1 VDNIKDLEDVDYSCT
16 DTLGNFVGC
25 GVCDKRWD
33 QYWNRYLKRIG
44 FETMKNFEDDLEY
57 MCENLNRVEGYEPRK

>member
-1 VDNIKDLEDVDYSCT
+1 MDNIKDLEDVDYSCT

-44 FETMKNFEDDLEY
+44 FGTMKDFEDDLEY
-57 MCENLNRVEGYEPRK
+57 MYEKLKRAQQ